1 MTLIDH
7 KLFCALDSE
16 YEDEIVS
23 FFFFIID
30 EFILLIRE
38 LLLQGWMKPDRDD
51 LAPNV
56 ALVSRRFN
64 EVNSIFRNKQKKLF
78 SLFSFV

>member
-23 FFFFIID
+23 FSFFIID

-78 SLFSFV
+78 SLFFV

>member
-16 YEDEIVS
+16 YEYEIDYSLINS
-23 FFFFIID
+23 FI
-30 EFILLIRE
+30 LIRE

-56 ALVSRRFN
+56 AMVSRRFN
-64 EVNSIFRNKQKKLF
+64 AVNRIS
-78 SLFSFV
+78 

>member
-16 YEDEIVS
+16 YEQNG
-23 FFFFIID
+23 ID
-30 EFILLIRE
+30 LALTKLILLIRE

-64 EVNSIFRNKQKKLF
+64 AVSRIF
-78 SLFSFV
+78 

>member
-1 MTLIDH
+1 M
-7 KLFCALDSE
+7 K
-16 YEDEIVS
+16 S
-23 FFFFIID
+23 FLFFIID

-78 SLFSFV
+78 SLFFFV

>member
-1 MTLIDH
+1 M
-7 KLFCALDSE
+7 K
-16 YEDEIVS
+16 S
-23 FFFFIID
+23 FLFFIID

>member
-78 SLFSFV
+78 SLFFFV

>member
-23 FFFFIID
+23 FSFFIID

-78 SLFSFV
+78 SLFFFV